1 MSATGAGYDQS
12 VSTFSPNGR
21 VFQVEYAYKAVEK
34 ASTSI
39 GIRCVDGVVLG
50 CEKQLASKMLTPGS
64 NKRIAI
70 VDYHAAIAQTG
81 LAADA
86 RQLVNKARSEA
97 NEYQN
102 FYGSPITGRV
112 LSDRLALHVH
122 THTLYWYLRPF
133 GCALLLGV
141 YDEEVDGGPALYAIE
156 PSGVG
161 AKYHAC
167 AIGKLKQGA
176 SSELEKLD
184 FSKVTCEQAVREIA
198 RIIYRL
204 HDAVKEKEME
214 LEFTWIRREGG
225 QGQGQGQ
232 GQGGSRQ
239 ARPVPREVVDEAVR
253 LAKEAKQRE
262 EMEESDDED
271 EAEAGAGAGA
281 AAPAAAAA
289 PVTTEAAGGST
300 GAGSV

>member
-39 GIRCVDGVVLG
+39 GIRCIDGVVLG
-50 CEKQLASKMLTPGS
+50 CEKQVQNKMLTPGS
-64 NKRIAI
+64 NKRIAA
-70 VDYHAAIAQTG
+70 VDYHAAIAQSG

-97 NEYQN
+97 NDYQN
-102 FYGSPITGRV
+102 FYGSPITAKV
-112 LSDRLALHVH
+112 LADRLALHIH

-141 YDEEVDGGPALYAIE
+141 YDEEVDGGPALYALE
-156 PSGVG
+156 PSGV
-161 AKYHAC
+161 AQKYYAC
-167 AIGKLKQGA
+167 AIGKIKQGA

-184 FSKVTCEQAVREIA
+184 FTKVTCDEAVREIA

-204 HDAVKEKEME
+204 HDTVKDKELE
-214 LEFTWIRREGG
+214 LEFTWIRREGDDK
-225 QGQGQGQ
+225 
-232 GQGGSRQ
+232 SRQ
-239 ARPVPREVVDEAVR
+239 ARAVPREVVEEAVK
-253 LAKEAKQRE
+253 LAKAAKERE

-271 EAEAGAGAGA
+271 ENESKVPA
-281 AAPAAAAA
+281 AAPATVA
-289 PVTTEAAGGST
+289 PASTDSAGGST
-300 GAGSV
+300 GAGVV